1 MVTFGATLLYFS
13 IAFPSCSSISALN
26 CLIVTVTGS
35 LEDDLEFVLL
45 AVELPPVLVLSLLE
59 TLHPARAAVE
69 QIDATSNA
77 AKIFFTFIVFLSLL
91 KKIFASKVYFTLP
104 HPLLKL

>member
-1 MVTFGATLLYFS
+1 M
-13 IAFPSCSSISALN
+13 
-26 CLIVTVTGS
+26 
-35 LEDDLEFVLL
+35 LL

-77 AKIFFTFIVFLSLL
+77 AKIFFTLLSLVFLSLL
-91 KKIFASKVYFTLP
+91 KKFFASKVYFTLP

>member
-1 MVTFGATLLYFS
+1 MPAPIDWYVIVTFGATLLYFS

-77 AKIFFTFIVFLSLL
+77 AK
-91 KKIFASKVYFTLP
+91 
-104 HPLLKL
+104 